1 MVDGCNDRTDEQ
13 KIKDSFNAL
22 ESVIRKT
29 FIYFLNTDMK
39 YLKMN
44 MKIQKLEIK
53 MRKTCIKYIK
63 KYFKVKG
70 INV

>member
-1 MVDGCNDRTDEQ
+1 MVEGCNNRTDEQ
-13 KIKDSFNAL
+13 KIKDSFDAL
-22 ESVIRKT
+22 ESLIRET

-53 MRKTCIKYIK
+53 MRKICTKYIK
-63 KYFKVKG
+63 KYFKVRG